1 MANLVAFD
9 EIPIS
14 GQQMAIGMLSAA
26 TSQEECANDE
36 QIVELIVNNFR
47 KKREGLFVGAN
58 WF

>member
-26 TSQEECANDE
+26 SSKEECANDE
-36 QIVELIVNNFR
+36 QMAELIVKNFR
-47 KKREGLFVGAN
+47 KKREGLFAEAN
-58 WF
+58 LS